1 MKILSKGLIYGL
13 KVNKPFTSP
22 HGCGIIVL
30 PTKHEEINM
39 KAQIVLD
46 IACNLIYTDGKV
58 TDFRFDDGALFSS
71 NNSSLEFE
79 VINAEGPGGGWPEIK
94 IIGEEEELKIWIRK
108 EYAYSDEDYE
118 FISSYIETVK

>member
-1 MKILSKGLIYGL
+1 
-13 KVNKPFTSP
+13 
-22 HGCGIIVL
+22 
-30 PTKHEEINM
+30 M

-46 IACNLIYTDGKV
+46 IACNLIYTDGKA

-71 NNSSLEFE
+71 NNSNLEFE

-94 IIGEEEELKIWIRK
+94 IFGEEEELKIWIRK